1 MPLPSSQS
9 SASSSPSLKR
19 KQPTI
24 SSFFTKKPLG
34 SQQSPPNE
42 ANRSPSAPINNP
54 EEPENA
60 EHPVE
65 EDDEEEIVAPA
76 PKRAKPNGS
85 QQENRKQSPKAKPAS
100 HAEQA
105 PQPVSSQRTE
115 LSKFTSSPV
124 VDTAVDGV
132 GELENGEA
140 KARQKEREKL
150 HQKFVRRLG
159 GPDCLVGIGRNSV
172 SETTPTEEAGEG
184 EEDEEAAQPP
194 PKGKAAGKRGGGKL
208 TPMEKQVIEIKKKHM
223 DTVLLVEVGY
233 KFRFFGEDA
242 RVAAK
247 ELSIVCIPGKF
258 RYDERKSAFPY
269 ALMVRLGVLIS
280 FRSVRSPPRP
290 FCLRKYT
297 CAATT
302 CPCKAPR
309 HRRT

>member
-1 MPLPSSQS
+1 MPLPSSQT
-9 SASSSPSLKR
+9 SASSPPSLKR

-34 SQQSPPNE
+34 SQQSPRNE
-42 ANRSPSAPINNP
+42 VNRSPSAPINNP

-65 EDDEEEIVAPA
+65 EEEEEEDEEIVAPA
-76 PKRAKPNGS
+76 PKRVKSNGS
-85 QQENRKQSPKAKPAS
+85 QQESRMQSPKAKPAF

-105 PQPVSSQRTE
+105 PQPANSQRTE
-115 LSKFTSSPV
+115 LSKFTSSPAV
-124 VDTAVDGV
+124 ATGVDGEC
-132 GELENGEA
+132 ELDNGEA

-159 GPDCLVGIGRNSV
+159 GPDCLIGIGRNSV
-172 SETTPTEEAGEG
+172 SETTPIEETGEG

-194 PKGKAAGKRGGGKL
+194 PKGKAAGKKGGNKL

-223 DTVLLVEVGY
+223 DTILLVEVGY

-258 RYDERKSAFPY
+258 RYDERKSASPY
-269 ALMVRLGVLIS
+269 PLMVRLGVLILL
-280 FRSVRSPPRP
+280 RSIGSPP
-290 FCLRKYT
+290 
-297 CAATT
+297 
-302 CPCKAPR
+302 
-309 HRRT
+309 